1 MRVLDR
7 YLLRTFLVTFALTLS
22 VFTFVMCLGAVVKAI
37 DLLAP
42 LQPGVGTGK
51 GYDVVRGFTPRLDRD
66 RYLAPE
72 IEASARAVKAGKF
85 AAIVRDQGGE

>member
-1 MRVLDR
+1 MKK
-7 YLLRTFLVTFALTLS
+7 FATL
-22 VFTFVMCLGAVVKAI
+22 FGAALMAGSALCAAQAI

-42 LQPGVGTGK
+42 LKPGAGTGK

-72 IEASARAVKAGKF
+72 IEASARAVKAGQF
-85 AAIVRDQGGE
+85 ATIVRDQGGE